1 MADLF
6 LLVGR
11 QRDDINADFV
21 KSKFNKSTTV
31 VSLHLPSY
39 SKSAGM
45 NKEEW
50 IHSHFQH
57 GINLAGPDP
66 RTNSLT
72 LRDVVLFT
80 VPNPRETHLGMLQIW
95 NSPSSVYDIDA
106 VRIPW
111 EEVEK
116 DLLRRGE
123 ITSGN
128 LKKKG
133 WKQDS
138 RNNPDG
144 KNPTNFWYFSTLP
157 GNQQPI
163 RTLFDAPKDPNTIPI
178 GIEAEV
184 IQRILLAHSSPHDD
198 VYVWSTDD
206 DFQPISTL
214 CNELKRYA
222 HLIPSGT
229 PEPRYEFK
237 PLFAN
242 LEISRTEEPMK
253 IEITRTSSATD
264 TASTGS
270 KTDESVTTVTAYIQD
285 CRAGIQNLKHGSTS
299 HSVTSPPYNIGY
311 QPFNVPTQI
320 NLDGDLVAPV
330 REGYEDDLRP
340 EEYNDLLKTT
350 FDGLHSKASEE
361 AFELFLNIK
370 SNYADSSCDLP
381 FYMLKLMPEKWEL
394 LDVLIWR
401 YDISY
406 DPGRGKYKPLY
417 EWVLRVGYGEVNR
430 PEKGM
435 MDWYIPIL
443 KGNSTEREQLKHPA
457 MFPRELVR
465 RCLKESNRHVDLL
478 VEPFLGSGTTLATCL
493 EEGIDAV
500 GYELSSTYV
509 QDIKKRLSDVKW
521 VGQWNPKQV

>member
-11 QRDDINADFV
+11 HGDDIDSDFV
-21 KSKFNKSTTV
+21 KSKFNNSSTV
-31 VSLHLPSY
+31 VSLQLPSY

-66 RTNSLT
+66 RTDSLT

-80 VPNPRETHLGMLQIW
+80 IPNPKDTHLGMLQIW
-95 NSPSSVYDIDA
+95 NSPSSIYDIDA

-111 EEVEK
+111 DEVEE
-116 DLLRRGE
+116 DLRRRGE
-123 ITSGN
+123 ITSGT

-138 RNNPDG
+138 RNNPNG

-157 GNQQPI
+157 GKKQPI
-163 RTLFDAPKDPNTIPI
+163 VTLFDAPKEPNTIPI
-178 GIEAEV
+178 GIEIEV
-184 IQRILLAHSSPHDD
+184 IQRILLAHSSPDDD

-214 CNELKRYA
+214 CNESERNA

-229 PEPRYEFK
+229 PESRYEFEQ
-237 PLFAN
+237 LITN
-242 LEISRTEEPMK
+242 LEISQTEEPMK
-253 IEITRTSSATD
+253 IEVTRKRSVTD
-264 TASTGS
+264 TASMGSMTGE
-270 KTDESVTTVTAYIQD
+270 DVTTVTAYIQD
-285 CRAGIQNLKHGSTS
+285 CRAGIQNLKDGSAS
-299 HSVTSPPYNIGY
+299 HSITSPPYNIGY
-311 QPFNVPTQI
+311 QPFNVPTQT

-350 FDGLHSKASEE
+350 FDYLHSKASEE
-361 AFELFLNIK
+361 TFELFLNIK

-381 FYMLKLMPEKWEL
+381 FYMLALMPEKWEL

-401 YDISY
+401 YDISF

-443 KGNSTEREQLKHPA
+443 KGNSTERLELRHPA
-457 MFPRELVR
+457 MFPRRLVQ
-465 RCLKESNRHVDLL
+465 RCLEESNRDVELL

-500 GYELSSTYV
+500 GYELSPVYV
-509 QDIKKRLSDVKW
+509 QDIEKRLSDVKW
-521 VGQWNPKQV
+521 VKQWKPKQV